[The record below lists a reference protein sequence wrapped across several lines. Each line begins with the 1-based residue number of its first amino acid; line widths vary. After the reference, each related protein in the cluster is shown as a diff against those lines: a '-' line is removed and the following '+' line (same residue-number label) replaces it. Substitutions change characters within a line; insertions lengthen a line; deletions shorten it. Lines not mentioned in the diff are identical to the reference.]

1 MMEFFKNLYFL
12 RKEKGL
18 NQQTIADELGISLRA
33 YRYYEQGERE
43 PQMSVLIRMADY
55 FDLSLDELVGRKR

>member
-1 MMEFFKNLYFL
+1 MEFFKNLYFL